1 MRSAQAL
8 AFNIQGV
15 RIQLSAA
22 ALEVGEDGLVP
33 NADIAFMSAALGS
46 LLGALTGTSR
56 KPVASANFR
65 DIGVGEGSSSRKKE
79 CLHQQLRLVPAA

>member
-1 MRSAQAL
+1 MTGPL
-8 AFNIQGV
+8 V
-15 RIQLSAA
+15 DCLSAA
-22 ALEVGEDGLVP
+22 RRLW
-33 NADIAFMSAALGS
+33 GS

-79 CLHQQLRLVPAA
+79 CLHQQLSLVPAA